1 MILDSEEEEFIIYN
15 FAIIINRDTFSF
27 KIYYLKRHLKALSK
41 FIIIKIY
48 ERDWK

>member
-1 MILDSEEEEFIIYN
+1 MTFDSEEEEFIIYN
-15 FAIIINRDTFSF
+15 FTINRDIFSF

-48 ERDWK
+48 ERD